1 MPRPPVSA
9 ALGASFARVGL
20 VAETSV
26 SPAAP
31 PSPLRTARPF
41 EAWMLSNIVSGA
53 VTSGFLVLLIPP
65 FITDV
70 TGSAARV
77 GVVFAVIALSAMTG
91 PVFGHIADRYGAH
104 RGVYTL
110 SFVGMGLAFAILA
123 LDGGAAVYSPIAGV
137 LLGVS
142 LSAKGSVGSG
152 FLVGSGLPGPVQAQ
166 QLTVF
171 NLLMFGGQIV
181 GGLLVALLSAVGMGF
196 TGQFAIAAA
205 LIGVGV
211 VFTWFATAVPER
223 RIKGVADA
231 ERRRREAV
239 VAATPDLEPATVAH
253 VADEAAKPRLRRTLG
268 SPFGAL
274 MLVIAL
280 GGVCM
285 AMLSSQIANILP
297 AVFGINPAMTGVIIA
312 LAGLLGIPA
321 VIVTGVWMTRS
332 GPTPP
337 LGSSVVLRAVGF
349 IGLAVVGL
357 VAGPFAAVLGGI
369 MYLVVAVSSSMQRS
383 PLPRVAASL
392 SPAGAAEANGIVS
405 AAGALGAFVGC
416 LAAGFVAD
424 AWSYETVLWVGAA
437 AGVVSLL
444 FLPAV
449 TAAEKRRRAAGV

>member
-1 MPRPPVSA
+1 
-9 ALGASFARVGL
+9 
-20 VAETSV
+20 
-26 SPAAP
+26 
-31 PSPLRTARPF
+31 
-41 EAWMLSNIVSGA
+41 
-53 VTSGFLVLLIPP
+53 
-65 FITDV
+65 
-70 TGSAARV
+70 
-77 GVVFAVIALSAMTG
+77 
-91 PVFGHIADRYGAH
+91 
-104 RGVYTL
+104 
-110 SFVGMGLAFAILA
+110 
-123 LDGGAAVYSPIAGV
+123 
-137 LLGVS
+137 
-142 LSAKGSVGSG
+142 
-152 FLVGSGLPGPVQAQ
+152 
-166 QLTVF
+166 
-171 NLLMFGGQIV
+171 
-181 GGLLVALLSAVGMGF
+181 MGF

-223 RIKGVADA
+223 RIKAVADA
-231 ERRRREAV
+231 EHRRREAV

-253 VADEAAKPRLRRTLG
+253 VADETAKPSLRQTLG

-274 MLVIAL
+274 MFVIAL

-297 AVFGINPAMTGVIIA
+297 AVFGINPAMTGIIVA

-321 VIVTGVWMTRS
+321 VIVTGVWMTKS
-332 GPTPP
+332 GATPP
-337 LGSSVVLRAVGF
+337 LGSSVVLRAAGF
-349 IGLAVVGL
+349 LGLALVGM

-392 SPAGAAEANGIVS
+392 SPAGAAEENGIVS

-424 AWSYETVLWVGAA
+424 AWSYEAVLWVGAA

-449 TAAEKRRRAAGV
+449 TAAEKRRRATAA